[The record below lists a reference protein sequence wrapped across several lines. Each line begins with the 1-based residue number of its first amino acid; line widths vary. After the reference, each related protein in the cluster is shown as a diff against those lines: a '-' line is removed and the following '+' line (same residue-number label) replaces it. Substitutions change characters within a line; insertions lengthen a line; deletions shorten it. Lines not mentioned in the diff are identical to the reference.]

1 MPTCYLVHDDHTPK
15 RAKFPVIDAHNHLW
29 AAWKSVDHVVGV
41 MDQVGV
47 IAYCDLT
54 ANISIAWGD
63 GGYTLGVGSLDA
75 FIENCSKPHP
85 NRFYGF
91 TCATFA
97 APSDQPLFDD
107 ADEFVTRTTE
117 MLRDHVAR
125 GARGL
130 KILKE
135 LGLKYRD
142 ARGDVINLDDER
154 LAPVWE
160 CCAELGVPVLM
171 HQSDPFGF
179 FEPVTP
185 DNEHYE
191 SLKKYPDW
199 SFTDPRFPRKQGL
212 LERRDRLVRR
222 HPDVTFLLPHVAN
235 FPENLSYVSGLLD
248 ENPNVCID
256 FSARIDELGRQ
267 PHSAREFLI
276 RYQDRVYF
284 GTDMPA
290 SAEMYRC
297 YFRLLETYDEYF
309 ITPDY
314 DGTFGRY
321 RWHVA
326 GLGLPDQVLKKIY
339 HENAIRLI
347 PGLSEDVGD
356 ALFPAST

>member
-1 MPTCYLVHDDHTPK
+1 MPRCYLVHDDHPPA

-29 AAWKSVDHVVGV
+29 AAWDSVDNVVSVMDEVGV
-41 MDQVGV
+41 VT
-47 IAYCDLT
+47 YCDLT
-54 ANISIAWGD
+54 ANISIAWGE
-63 GGYTLGVGSLDA
+63 GGYKLGAGSLDA
-75 FIENCSKPHP
+75 FIENCARPHP
-85 NRFYGF
+85 GRFYGF

-97 APSDQPLFDD
+97 APVDQPLFDD
-107 ADEFVTRTTE
+107 AEEFVARTTE

-135 LGLKYRD
+135 LGLHYRD
-142 ARGDVINLDDER
+142 AQGHLVTLDDER

-191 SLKKYPDW
+191 SLRKYPDW
-199 SFTDPRFPRKQGL
+199 SFVDAKFPRKKEL

-222 HPDVTFLLPHVAN
+222 YPNVTFLLPHVAN
-235 FPENLSYVSGLLD
+235 FAEDLGYVSSLLD

-267 PHSAREFLI
+267 PYTAREFLI

-290 SAEMYRC
+290 STEMYRC
-297 YFRLLETYDEYF
+297 YFRFLETFDEYF
-309 ITPDY
+309 IPPDY
-314 DGTFGRY
+314 DGTFDRY
-321 RWHVA
+321 RWHIV
-326 GLGLPDQVLKKIY
+326 GLGLPDDVLKKIY
-339 HENAIRLI
+339 HENAMRLI
-347 PGLSEDVGD
+347 PGLREDVGVI
-356 ALFPAST
+356 SWET